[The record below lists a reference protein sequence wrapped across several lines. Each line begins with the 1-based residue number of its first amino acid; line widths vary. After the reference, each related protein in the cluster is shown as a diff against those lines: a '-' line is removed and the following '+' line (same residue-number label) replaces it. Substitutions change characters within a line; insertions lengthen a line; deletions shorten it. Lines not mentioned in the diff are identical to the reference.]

1 MIQRDH
7 GALRRRSVLDHH
19 GPRIGSSMTP
29 MVDVVLVILIFFMGS
44 ATIVGHEWFLKAQV
58 APSDTPGKADQSG
71 SVALPVPVIEIGLRT
86 TDSGVR
92 VSGLASES
100 LTVDEAAAMI
110 GSLDLGA
117 DPGSLVVVVSGEDEV
132 PMGAVS
138 RIHDAWQARSVRVR
152 MR

>member
-44 ATIVGHEWFLKAQV
+44 ATIVGHEWFLRAQV
-58 APSDTPGKADQSG
+58 AQENALSKADQPG
-71 SVALPVPVIEIGLRT
+71 SIALPVPVIETTLRVNG
-86 TDSGVR
+86 SGVR
-92 VSGLASES
+92 VFGLAPGAIG
-100 LTVDEAAAMI
+100 VDEAAAMI

-117 DPGSLVVVVSGEDEV
+117 DPGSLVVVVTGEDEV

-138 RIHDAWQARSVRVR
+138 RIHDAWQARGVSIR